1 MSIFWE
7 LMSAISNASGNFV
20 TRCPKCS
27 AKMKREE
34 MHDQTYTRTK
44 RRRFNSMARPAS
56 AFNTELGQRA
66 LLQVQI
72 VPVYDVCTEC
82 GHRVRRKNIELG

>member
-1 MSIFWE
+1 MSIFWTM
-7 LMSAISNASGNFV
+7 LSAISNLCGDFI

-44 RRRFNSMARPAS
+44 RARFNSMARPTS
-56 AFNTELGQRA
+56 AFNAELGQRA
-66 LLQVQI
+66 LLQVQV

-82 GHRVRRKNIELG
+82 DHRIRRKNIELG

>member
-1 MSIFWE
+1 MSIFWS
-7 LMSAISNASGNFV
+7 LLSSISNLFGDFV

-27 AKMKREE
+27 AKMQRVE

-44 RRRFNSMARPAS
+44 KTRFNSMARPTS
-56 AFNTELGQRA
+56 TLNTELGQRA

-82 GHRVRRKNIELG
+82 GHRVRRKNVELG